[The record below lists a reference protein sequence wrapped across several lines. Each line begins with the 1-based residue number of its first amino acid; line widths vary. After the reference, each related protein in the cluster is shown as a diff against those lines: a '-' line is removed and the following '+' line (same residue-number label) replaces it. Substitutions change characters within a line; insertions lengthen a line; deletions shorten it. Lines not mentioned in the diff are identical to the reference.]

1 MKIKTIAGTI
11 LLMASSA
18 AFAATDNTVET
29 DKSTL
34 SDEIAGCYV
43 AHKNANTDFFKAG
56 EAEVYK
62 KIIAKLSGKDNVN
75 RIVNIADRKQTGAPF
90 PGGGSR
96 IDPKRYASKY
106 CTNIEE
112 KLLSLMTD

>member
-75 RIVNIADRKQTGAPF
+75 RIVNIADRKQTYVPF
-90 PGGGSR
+90 PGGSMV
-96 IDPKRYASKY
+96 DPKRYASKY